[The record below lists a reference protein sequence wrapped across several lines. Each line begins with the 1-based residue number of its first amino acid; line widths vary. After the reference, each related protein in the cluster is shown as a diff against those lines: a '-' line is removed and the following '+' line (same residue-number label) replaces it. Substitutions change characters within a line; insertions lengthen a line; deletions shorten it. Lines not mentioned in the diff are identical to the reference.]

1 VVCVECVERGPL
13 YSALRSVPAKVI
25 HGNTKNHLQEDQDR
39 LPAKMHLDRCLSRFG
54 QTMGSAG
61 PTLPPLATA
70 FLWYTAWW
78 VLMSDGRCWGLVGRF
93 GLVCGPPLLM
103 LRRMPSFVSSV
114 CVFVMFSSYSGLVLL
129 KS

>member
-1 VVCVECVERGPL
+1 MERGPL

-25 HGNTKNHLQEDQDR
+25 HGNTENHLQEDQDR

-78 VLMSDGRCWGLVGRF
+78 VLMSDGRCQGFVGRF
-93 GLVCGPPLLM
+93 CLSGGPLLDM
-103 LRRMPSFVSSV
+103 LRRMRSSVVSSMY
-114 CVFVMFSSYSGLVLL
+114 FLYFLL
-129 KS
+129 ILDLCS